1 MSQAMLNIQVD
12 EGLKNQFDLLCL
24 EIGMTPASVINMFAK
39 AVVKNK
45 KVLMEI
51 INSEPEV
58 TSDKALQ
65 TFYALRE
72 EAKENGLQG
81 LTLDEI
87 NQEINSARQEMK
99 V

>member
-45 KVLMEI
+45 KVLIPRWVPYPSM
-51 INSEPEV
+51 NSR
-58 TSDKALQ
+58 K
-65 TFYALRE
+65 
-72 EAKENGLQG
+72 
-81 LTLDEI
+81 
-87 NQEINSARQEMK
+87 NSSR
-99 V
+99 

>member
-24 EIGMTPASVINMFAK
+24 EIGMTPTSVINMFAK

-51 INSEPEV
+51 INSESEI
-58 TSDKALQ
+58 TSDRALQ

-81 LTLDEI
+81 FTLDEI